1 MGGSRRGREGP
12 APATEPVG
20 AYAECI
26 LSNQRLCTERCRW
39 SRGQV
44 GDGRERAGIDD
55 DGDARRAKATRV
67 GHSITDLSFV
77 IHDSG

>member
-1 MGGSRRGREGP
+1 M
-12 APATEPVG
+12 
-20 AYAECI
+20 
-26 LSNQRLCTERCRW
+26 
-39 SRGQV
+39 